1 MIKNFLN
8 IEILRDFRKI
18 LIYLKKRRKL
28 QILFLTFF
36 STLAASVEVLSI
48 SSLIPMIEILSNTEK
63 FMNSQYLSIIIDYFS
78 INSVDNLKFFLVL
91 IFIFFVFLS
100 YLFKILL
107 IWLSTSI
114 SLKVSHDIA
123 SLVFLKTIK
132 QSYDYHL
139 DKSSSKFLGNMEK
152 SDAVNSFIGY
162 FIQLIN
168 SFILSLSIIFFVLY
182 LSPKLVIILVAL
194 IYFLYLVVYKF
205 FKKGLEKNSHLYSK
219 KINERY
225 KVIQES
231 YMNLR
236 EVIIKNL
243 QNFFL
248 NQFSK
253 VNSTIV
259 DIGIKNTLI
268 ANVPG
273 NVILFTAT
281 LVLSIIIYFMS
292 ISEQGLINNLP
303 LLGALIFAA
312 QKIITQAQFIYSGVT
327 KIKTIKYALK
337 DVLEILNLKTN
348 HTAYD
353 NSINEKLKFNKHI
366 NILNGDF
373 KYKNSEN
380 YVLKDINLKIK
391 KNTLNLVVGKS
402 GSGKSTLID
411 LILGLLKLSN
421 GKIMIDNNEL
431 NEHNLAAWQKKISYV
446 PQEISLLDG
455 TIIDNITF
463 GKDQLNENFKSE
475 ISEIIQMTNLNDF
488 INTLKYG
495 LDTKIGEN
503 GIKIS
508 GGQKQRL
515 AITRALFSNNELII
529 LDEAT
534 NAIDE
539 ETEVEIYNNII
550 NKSMDKTLIVISHRE
565 KLKEKFQNVILV
577 DKTKVNII

>member
-78 INSVDNLKFFLVL
+78 INSVNNLKFFLVL

-107 IWLSTSI
+107 IWFSTSI

-152 SDAVNSFIGY
+152 SDTVNSFIGY

-205 FKKGLEKNSHLYSK
+205 FKKGLEKNSLLYSK

-259 DIGIKNTLI
+259 NIGIKNTLI

-292 ISEQGLINNLP
+292 ISEEGLINNLP

-337 DVLEILNLKTN
+337 DVLDILNLKTN
-348 HTAYD
+348 YIAFD

-463 GKDQLNENFKSE
+463 GKSQLNENFKSE
-475 ISEIIQMTNLNDF
+475 ISEIIHMTNLNDF
-488 INTLKYG
+488 ISTLKYG

>member
-1 MIKNFLN
+1 
-8 IEILRDFRKI
+8 
-18 LIYLKKRRKL
+18 
-28 QILFLTFF
+28 
-36 STLAASVEVLSI
+36 
-48 SSLIPMIEILSNTEK
+48 
-63 FMNSQYLSIIIDYFS
+63 
-78 INSVDNLKFFLVL
+78 
-91 IFIFFVFLS
+91 
-100 YLFKILL
+100 
-107 IWLSTSI
+107 
-114 SLKVSHDIA
+114 
-123 SLVFLKTIK
+123 
-132 QSYDYHL
+132 
-139 DKSSSKFLGNMEK
+139 MEK
-152 SDAVNSFIGY
+152 SDTVNSFIGY

-205 FKKGLEKNSHLYSK
+205 FKKGLEKNSLLYSK

-259 DIGIKNTLI
+259 NIGIKNTLI

-292 ISEQGLINNLP
+292 ISEEGLINNLP

-337 DVLEILNLKTN
+337 DVLDILNLKTN
-348 HTAYD
+348 YIAFD

-463 GKDQLNENFKSE
+463 GKSQLNENFKSE
-475 ISEIIQMTNLNDF
+475 ISEIIHMTNLNDF
-488 INTLKYG
+488 ISTLKYG